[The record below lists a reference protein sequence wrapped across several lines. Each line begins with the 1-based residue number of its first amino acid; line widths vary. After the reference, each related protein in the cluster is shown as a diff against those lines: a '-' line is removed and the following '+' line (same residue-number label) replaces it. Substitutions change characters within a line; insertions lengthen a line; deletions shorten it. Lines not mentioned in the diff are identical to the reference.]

1 MKYQIYLS
9 SNIAPEYANI
19 IKQHAE
25 FVMEPVVAPNLCRGL
40 KRERVSQSI
49 ASADAVISAIN
60 ETNNC
65 VGFATLKMDTI
76 TQTMTIDVI
85 CAEKGVGSHL
95 MNTIE
100 LIAKDA
106 SFAEIKLESVT
117 DAVGFYLKNGFSC
130 DKLCKMKKIIGAQYY
145 GGLRSKKSARCK
157 NKIKN
162 KRNKTKR
169 LKLRCN
175 TK

>member
-40 KRERVSQSI
+40 KRERVSQSV
-49 ASADAVISAIN
+49 ASADAVISAID

-106 SFAEIKLESVT
+106 SFAEIKLESVI
-117 DAVGFYLKNGFSC
+117 KN
-130 DKLCKMKKIIGAQYY
+130 KMKKIIGAQYY